1 METDMSLEDAIRNVL
16 RSPAPHRRLKSPGTS
31 SPQVTRHNFDD
42 YPLHQERNTSEQLMD
57 DIDEMLKD
65 LNKELDEL
73 IPGM

>member
-1 METDMSLEDAIRNVL
+1 LCS
-16 RSPAPHRRLKSPGTS
+16 
-31 SPQVTRHNFDD
+31 NFDD

>member
-1 METDMSLEDAIRNVL
+1 MYCPFELWYLTVFLVS
-16 RSPAPHRRLKSPGTS
+16 K
-31 SPQVTRHNFDD
+31 FDD
-42 YPLHQERNTSEQLMD
+42 IPPHERDTSEQLMD